1 MAIFGP
7 TFTLGAVVLS
17 FRPTRRETVKSL
29 MQIRASPL
37 PPRTCLTGQ
46 KNNRLA
52 NGGRGGGYLAERQ
65 FFLFLSYQLSRV
77 KEKYN
82 ETLTTLTSILSPPFN
97 LKKSEVEELGTRKK
111 GRKLLSL
118 LLVSNDIKHHGNF

>member
-1 MAIFGP
+1 MGE
-7 TFTLGAVVLS
+7 G
-17 FRPTRRETVKSL
+17 
-29 MQIRASPL
+29 
-37 PPRTCLTGQ
+37 
-46 KNNRLA
+46 
-52 NGGRGGGYLAERQ
+52 GGGYLAERQ
-65 FFLFLSYQLSRV
+65 FLLFLSYQLSRV

-82 ETLTTLTSILSPPFN
+82 KTLTTLTSILSPSFN

>member
-1 MAIFGP
+1 MLSRSTTIF
-7 TFTLGAVVLS
+7 S
-17 FRPTRRETVKSL
+17 
-29 MQIRASPL
+29 
-37 PPRTCLTGQ
+37 
-46 KNNRLA
+46 
-52 NGGRGGGYLAERQ
+52 
-65 FFLFLSYQLSRV
+65 FLSYQLSRV

-82 ETLTTLTSILSPPFN
+82 KTLTTLTSILSPSFN

>member
-1 MAIFGP
+1 MG
-7 TFTLGAVVLS
+7 
-17 FRPTRRETVKSL
+17 E
-29 MQIRASPL
+29 
-37 PPRTCLTGQ
+37 
-46 KNNRLA
+46 
-52 NGGRGGGYLAERQ
+52 GGGGGYLAKRQ

-82 ETLTTLTSILSPPFN
+82 KTLTTLTSILSPSFN

>member
-7 TFTLGAVVLS
+7 TFTLGAVVLF
-17 FRPTRRETVKSL
+17 FRPTRREMVKSL

-37 PPRTCLTGQ
+37 APRTCLTGQ

-52 NGGRGGGYLAERQ
+52 KGGEGGCYLAARQ

>member
-1 MAIFGP
+1 MG
-7 TFTLGAVVLS
+7 
-17 FRPTRRETVKSL
+17 E
-29 MQIRASPL
+29 
-37 PPRTCLTGQ
+37 
-46 KNNRLA
+46 
-52 NGGRGGGYLAERQ
+52 GGGGGYLAERQ

-82 ETLTTLTSILSPPFN
+82 KTLTTLTSILSPSFN